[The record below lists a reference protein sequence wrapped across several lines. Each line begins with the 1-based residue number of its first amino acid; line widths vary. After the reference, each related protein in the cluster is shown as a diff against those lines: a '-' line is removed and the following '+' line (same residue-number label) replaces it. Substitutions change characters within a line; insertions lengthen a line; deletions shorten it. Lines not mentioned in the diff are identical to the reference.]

1 MLFFTYD
8 RELGAKAKEL
18 FEAALRERIGQDCVV
33 LDCGCTGV
41 YDVSPVKDEAKKET
55 E

>member
-8 RELGAKAKEL
+8 REIPPKAKEL
-18 FEAALRERIGQDCVV
+18 FETVLRERTGQDCVV

-41 YDVSPVKDEAKKET
+41 YDVPLTKDEAKKET